1 MGSEGFIWAVA
12 TFCCSHSS
20 SERRWFGL
28 WQLIMK
34 SSPHPDP
41 LGFALFLPQRS
52 VMFISSS
59 HLTCWDGSKLPR
71 RTSSHFCVQ
80 AWQLPSAVPSV
91 LPLHHPSD
99 GRSEFINFYCQGSFL
114 HGTEVW
120 DWFLRLP
127 SCKKRW
133 NQVKRW
139 PWLAKCV
146 CSLCITHTFA
156 VQRCI
161 RTTWGHCVLDQS
173 KLNTRHVYPN
183 LWHLLLGFKSLAS
196 RGALISATTRLKD
209 GAL

>member
-28 WQLIMK
+28 WQLIIK
-34 SSPHPDP
+34 SSPPPDP

-59 HLTCWDGSKLPR
+59 HLTCWEDAETEANDLVER
-71 RTSSHFCVQ
+71 LLIFCVQ
-80 AWQLPSAVPSV
+80 AWELPSAAPSA

-99 GRSEFINFYCQGSFL
+99 GQSEFINFYCRGSFL
-114 HGTEVW
+114 QGGEVW

-139 PWLAKCV
+139 LWLAECV
-146 CSLCITHTFA
+146 CLLCITHKFA

-161 RTTWGHCVLDQS
+161 RTTWGHC
-173 KLNTRHVYPN
+173 R
-183 LWHLLLGFKSLAS
+183 WHLLLGFKTPAS

-209 GAL
+209 GAS